1 MNYDCGFTKGNRWFR
16 YRAAAVIVEDGC
28 VLFAENDRDNYLYS
42 VGGAVKMGETAEEAV
57 QREVFEETGVTTR

>member
-28 VLFAENDRDNYLYS
+28 VLFAENDRDNYLYLS
-42 VGGAVKMGETAEEAV
+42 LIHI
-57 QREVFEETGVTTR
+57 